1 MSRRVRSAL
10 VVLLALGL
18 AGAAAVYLRSDSTS
32 ARNTAPRP
40 RPPVV
45 YVLGDSFTTGI
56 RGLTKEQ
63 AYAGQAARMLGWQAV
78 IGGRVGSGFA
88 EPGPAKQRFDT
99 LFTRQFAWRPA
110 PDMMLVSGGHND
122 VLTPMGQVRRRT
134 VALIRRIRA
143 HWPGTHLVIMGPT
156 WGRDVG
162 AKAIRVR
169 NTIRAAAVSERVPFI
184 DPIGQRWFTGNRRKG
199 TGNAVHY
206 IRADNIHPNPAGNRH
221 MAACLVANLRTLG
234 LARPVRGRPATPSP
248 AATPPPVTAPTA
260 AATP

>member
-1 MSRRVRSAL
+1 MSRRVLSAL

-18 AGAAAVYLRSDSTS
+18 AGTAATYLRSGSTS
-32 ARNTAPRP
+32 ARKTAPPP

-56 RGLTKEQ
+56 RGLTSQQ
-63 AYAGQAARMLGWQAV
+63 AYAGQAARLLGWQVV

-88 EPGPAKQRFDT
+88 EPGPAKQRYDA

-122 VLTPMGQVRRRT
+122 VLTPARHVRRRT
-134 VALIRRIRA
+134 VQLIRRIRA
-143 HWPGTHLVIMGPT
+143 QWPGTHLVIMGPT

-162 AKAIRVR
+162 AKAVRVR
-169 NTIRAAAVSERVPFI
+169 DTIRAAAVSERVPFI
-184 DPIGQRWFTGNRRKG
+184 DPIGQRWFTGNRKKG

-206 IRADNIHPNPAGNRH
+206 IRADNIHPNLAGNRH
-221 MAACLVANLRTLG
+221 MAARLVTNLRALG
-234 LARPVRGRPATPSP
+234 LARPVRGRPATPAP
-248 AATPPPVTAPTA
+248 AGTPTA
-260 AATP
+260 ATTP